1 MRNRFILSFGLVLI
15 FLISNVSSADAKKAK
30 PVKEE
35 KKPAKVATVTN
46 TDSPREYMQKV
57 SYAIGMDVGGRLKQ
71 QEIDLDMDWF
81 MKGMSDMFQKKEP
94 RLSESEYMVT
104 MKSFSMEMQEKMM
117 KKMAE
122 RTNQMKDNERKGKAF
137 LEENK
142 KKKGVQVLASG
153 LQYKVVK
160 EGSGPKPQPSDVVK
174 VHYRGTL
181 IDGKVFDSSYDR
193 GEPAVFP
200 VMGVIPGWSE
210 ALQLMKT
217 GSVWELYIPP
227 QLAYAEQGAGEDI
240 LPQSTLIFKVE
251 LLSIEGNEE
260 EMLKNIEPVEEDV
273 KTEIKPEAK
282 PSTKKKIGQ

>member
-1 MRNRFILSFGLVLI
+1 MKNRFPAPIVLCLVILLAGITAAAPKNSQSAKGEKR
-15 FLISNVSSADAKKAK
+15 SPKSVSSTNADAPK
-30 PVKEE
+30 
-35 KKPAKVATVTN
+35 
-46 TDSPREYMQKV
+46 EYMQKV

-81 MKGMSDMFQKKEP
+81 MKGMADMFQKKEP

-104 MKSFSMEMQEKMM
+104 MKSFSMEMQDKMI

-122 RTNQMKDNERKGKAF
+122 RTNLMKQNERKGKAF

-153 LQYKVVK
+153 LQYKVIK
-160 EGSGPKPQPSDVVK
+160 EGTGPKPQPSDVVK
-174 VHYRGTL
+174 VHYKGTL

-217 GSVWELYIPP
+217 GSIWELYIPP
-227 QLAYAEQGAGEDI
+227 QLAYAEHGAGEDI
-240 LPQSTLIFKVE
+240 PPQSTLIFKVE
-251 LLSIEGNEE
+251 LISIEGNEDE
-260 EMLKNIEPVEEDV
+260 ILKKIEPVEKET
-273 KTEIKPEAK
+273 KPEIKQEGK
-282 PSTKKKIGQ
+282 PSSKR